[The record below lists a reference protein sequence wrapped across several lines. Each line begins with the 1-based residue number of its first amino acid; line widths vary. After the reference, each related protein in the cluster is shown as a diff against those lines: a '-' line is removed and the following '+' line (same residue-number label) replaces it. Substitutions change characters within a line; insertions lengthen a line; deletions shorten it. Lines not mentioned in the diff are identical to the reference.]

1 MFWPHSHLPVLQ
13 FDTKPKGLIPLGGC
27 HVEEVARGPK
37 GAKFGL
43 KVSHA
48 DFPAGKVLVLAA
60 EKKEDQALWL
70 RALLD
75 CSRVTMENA
84 RLGDAMVERA
94 RAEGT
99 AKALEAEAAMQQLQ
113 DAAIALKREREDKL
127 RLEANQ
133 EHVLAQARAADERAA
148 KKEAE
153 LAAALAEMEG
163 RKAELEKEASGIQ
176 AKIQERVKALADAAG
191 EFDKV
196 QAMLAAARERA
207 GVAAEA
213 APVTLRADEGEVDSP
228 LASAPVATNNASAPA
243 ASGLSG
249 MMQSITTA
257 LGGGSKAT
265 SSTSAPPR
273 PAAAAAPPAPAPTSA
288 PSAPLS
294 DADRAKVAA
303 AAGMSV
309 AELEA
314 VERRSRALEE
324 EKLRLEREKIALERS
339 VRDMKAASAAMR
351 DELES
356 SEASRARL
364 EGQLADLGSE
374 DSDLLKER
382 QLRRAL
388 EAKLKHAEESLARLE
403 LALRRNNVKLDV
415 DVFADVKALMA
426 FFEERNEE
434 VRREAQRHE
443 IIKAALKAKRRYL
456 MASAKVEMAARAA
469 PDENLE
475 EADEDDAWGEGE
487 DRAGTGVGAVGGVKG
502 VAAAPASSAQG
513 GDDEDDAWGDDDDG
527 EGEGEGDD
535 GEEAG
540 EEAEG
545 AAAGVE
551 GVVVSLEDE
560 LGRLPRGWV
569 RQTDA
574 EGDSWFYCAAS
585 GETSWIR
592 PNADGTVPTA

>member
-1 MFWPHSHLPVLQ
+1 
-13 FDTKPKGLIPLGGC
+13 
-27 HVEEVARGPK
+27 
-37 GAKFGL
+37 
-43 KVSHA
+43 
-48 DFPAGKVLVLAA
+48 
-60 EKKEDQALWL
+60 
-70 RALLD
+70 
-75 CSRVTMENA
+75 
-84 RLGDAMVERA
+84 
-94 RAEGT
+94 
-99 AKALEAEAAMQQLQ
+99 
-113 DAAIALKREREDKL
+113 
-127 RLEANQ
+127 
-133 EHVLAQARAADERAA
+133 
-148 KKEAE
+148 
-153 LAAALAEMEG
+153 
-163 RKAELEKEASGIQ
+163 
-176 AKIQERVKALADAAG
+176 
-191 EFDKV
+191 
-196 QAMLAAARERA
+196 
-207 GVAAEA
+207 
-213 APVTLRADEGEVDSP
+213 
-228 LASAPVATNNASAPA
+228 
-243 ASGLSG
+243 
-249 MMQSITTA
+249 
-257 LGGGSKAT
+257 
-265 SSTSAPPR
+265 
-273 PAAAAAPPAPAPTSA
+273 
-288 PSAPLS
+288 
-294 DADRAKVAA
+294 
-303 AAGMSV
+303 MSV

-487 DRAGTGVGAVGGVKG
+487 DRAGLGAGAAGEAKG
-502 VAAAPASSAQG
+502 VAAAPANSGQD
-513 GDDEDDAWGDDDDG
+513 GDDEDDAWGDDD
-527 EGEGEGDD
+527 EGEGVGDD

-540 EEAEG
+540 EEVEG

-574 EGDSWFYCAAS
+574 EGDSWYYCAAT

-592 PNADGTVPTA
+592 PIADGTVPAA